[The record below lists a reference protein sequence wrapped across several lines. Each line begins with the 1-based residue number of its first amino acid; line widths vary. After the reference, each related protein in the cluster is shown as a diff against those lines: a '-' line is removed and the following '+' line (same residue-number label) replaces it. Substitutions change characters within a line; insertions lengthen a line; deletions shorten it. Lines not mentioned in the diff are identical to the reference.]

1 MFLKAAEISEIA
13 DGGMKAVGLNGRA
26 IVLCN
31 YEGRFYAVER
41 KCGHAGVHLERGALT
56 GYILTCP
63 LHCAQFDIT
72 TGRALSGPV
81 PEAPAS
87 GYPDPAAPSLK
98 TRDLASYP
106 VRLVSDAIEVDLPTP
121 DLKSP

>member
-1 MFLKAAEISEIA
+1 MFVKAAEISDIA
-13 DGGMKAVGLNGRA
+13 DGGMKAVNLNGKT

-41 KCGHAGVHLERGALT
+41 KCGHAAAYLERGALT

-81 PEAPAS
+81 PEAPESRYA
-87 GYPDPAAPSLK
+87 DPSSPGLK
-98 TRDLASYP
+98 TRDLTTYP
-106 VRLVSDAIEVDLPTP
+106 VKVEDGIVKVDLP
-121 DLKSP
+121 